1 MSNTRGGFKPISEFD
16 LRSTAPNTID
26 TGIIPP
32 PVTSTQT
39 SGPRNRGMES
49 NTARGVKQAPV
60 ITGITPVE
68 YGPTSDAPIVDHF
81 KTYGEY

>member
-1 MSNTRGGFKPISEFD
+1 MSNTRGSFKPISEYD

-26 TGIIPP
+26 TGIIPT

-39 SGPRNRGMES
+39 SGPRNRGMET

-60 ITGITPVE
+60 ITGITPVT
-68 YGPTSDAPIVDHF
+68 YGPTSDAPVVEGF
-81 KTYGEY
+81 KVYGDN